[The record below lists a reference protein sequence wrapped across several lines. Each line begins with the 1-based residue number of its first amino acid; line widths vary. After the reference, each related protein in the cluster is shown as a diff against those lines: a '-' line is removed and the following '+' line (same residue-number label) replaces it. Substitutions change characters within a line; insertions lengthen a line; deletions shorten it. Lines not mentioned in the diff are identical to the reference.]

1 LVSLGIRSN
10 SASGQ
15 FEAESF
21 SADFDAIEVFNGKRI
36 DGLFSF
42 SLPERDQFPESWTED
57 EIDSFIAAK
66 QDVCQGG
73 HIENGFGKTL
83 LEKGGHVSYPGV
95 VNDWMNLLNTG
106 ARPTA
111 TGNSDS
117 HDLEEELGSP
127 RNFVWIDR
135 YGDNQ
140 RRDHL
145 IGDISDLD
153 IVEAVKSQRIIVS
166 NGPFIDLTVNTGNAD
181 GGAPIVWRVGETV
194 DYAGSNA
201 CRSIEVQVVLQSAN
215 WVSVEFVDLY
225 ANGERIRTLE
235 VPSGEAPNGRAYDDY
250 WSATISEME
259 YQEGGCEVSGAN
271 PGDLVPLTFAED
283 TWIVAMARGSQNL
296 FPFVSAS
303 EDPPTNITSALSGV
317 LGNAGADLSSLG
329 GGGDGVDG
337 PDPIQYATPFAMT
350 NPIWLNIDGQG
361 PFDPPLNDPGPG
373 PTPEQDCPEE
383 KTLQSGHFKVHELPR
398 RGRFYERTDIRRIF
412 DGAHSH

>member
-1 LVSLGIRSN
+1 
-10 SASGQ
+10 
-15 FEAESF
+15 
-21 SADFDAIEVFNGKRI
+21 
-36 DGLFSF
+36 
-42 SLPERDQFPESWTED
+42 
-57 EIDSFIAAK
+57 
-66 QDVCQGG
+66 
-73 HIENGFGKTL
+73 
-83 LEKGGHVSYPGV
+83 
-95 VNDWMNLLNTG
+95 M
-106 ARPTA
+106 
-111 TGNSDS
+111 
-117 HDLEEELGSP
+117 
-127 RNFVWIDR
+127 
-135 YGDNQ
+135 
-140 RRDHL
+140 
-145 IGDISDLD
+145 
-153 IVEAVKSQRIIVS
+153 KSQRIIVS

-181 GGAPIVWRVGETV
+181 GGDPIVWRVGETV

-283 TWIVAMARGSQNL
+283 TWIVAVARGSQNL

-337 PDPIQYATPFAMT
+337 PDPIQYATPFGMT